1 MLSHSPH
8 LWVCLWAC
16 SSSDGLSVV
25 RAEMSVRQVHHAA
38 TTALRVEHACGLLQ
52 GKHRLSLWGWKL
64 WANWWVKTPPK
75 LPGCDLF
82 DPDVCML
89 PVCLPR
95 VFLWS
100 PRDKITGNLPEDLN
114 PALPSIFF
122 LKLGSPSVYLDHSC
136 PPWKYPRLPND

>member
-1 MLSHSPH
+1 MGVSVSLQQLGRAVSCSCRNVSQTGAPRRHNSA
-8 LWVCLWAC
+8 AC
-16 SSSDGLSVV
+16 PTRLRAAAGQTQTIILGLKAVS
-25 RAEMSVRQVHHAA
+25 
-38 TTALRVEHACGLLQ
+38 
-52 GKHRLSLWGWKL
+52 KL
-64 WANWWVKTPPK
+64 VGKTPPK

-100 PRDKITGNLPEDLN
+100 LRDKITGNLPEDLN